1 MYRPDYEYQCLL
13 GIFEPLATQY
23 HPNYILDY
31 DASTHDFVA
40 DPTTAINHFGCTNVF
55 DFSATGSPKALLIA
69 RPFRGGYA
77 LVEHYASGTGWDADV
92 VALSSVSQET
102 PRLVWLPDNVRKVVF
117 NIDIED
123 MGYDKS
129 WYEDSDT
136 ITDECDRDFI
146 NSLGLYFMYDANP
159 YYSKFQLVKEA
170 DSSASTGR
178 FLRDKVT
185 TDLTFRGADFDKL
198 VADSVSEY
206 AICAVAFYEKFEE
219 EPTQDYMAACMYF
232 NRAEAEISFSEC
244 YVKPKLNTLDNYSW
258 LLDKYSVEKNMVSI
272 GAATKRMKIPIP
284 PIIQLYTPGAAA
296 LTNICNDTSWEQ
308 EVTDPDISTNEL
320 LKRGFRYIN
329 ENNVV
334 SQIPHFAP
342 QQNESLWIV
351 LYYHTMWGADSYI
364 FYMCNA
370 QTKEY
375 CYYDKVTYDQDPT
388 DEFPYDELRF
398 RYNNGAVEYYNP
410 NTGRVL
416 HSSMYSGNW
425 LPHDREFVDT
435 DFGTFGGVEWDGVTS
450 QVSAGINWFP
460 SRQPIWVRVLTY
472 SEDAPDRYAIG
483 DFATPSPW
491 YNKIVAAETPQF
503 SPNPQ
508 HATGY
513 YTLISDWFKLQESN
527 EHTKRPTEYGLYQPE
542 LYYTNEN
549 LASYSYLSGLRPL
562 PILKSWW
569 GEYSFWCDLKGDT
582 VSAQLA
588 TWTTYAEVR
597 DCFPLAEVIRK
608 LLNAYGVSFEFTS
621 TWKNSHLLYGDTNT
635 IQVGGKPNYL
645 KNRYTYLVPA
655 TNITRGK
662 YTQAAQKA
670 MISLKDLLDEICNAC
685 NAGWHIDKDG
695 LHIEGNEWYDA
706 GHTYNGFD
714 YYDPTFNF
722 EDIADEFNDTNILYG
737 QIGSTANTDKLWHT
751 LSLNA
756 GDQATK
762 HFKTNEM
769 QAKAPFCKA
778 DDSITPK
785 LEFDLLQAVAT
796 EGVSSDSILCIG
808 TDSTYIYAYVQNHT
822 IYAVTA
828 EKADIFATT
837 IYEAKVGS
845 VSTGVAARIMNKS
858 FSWPY
863 LKGRYMFGLPADV
876 SLIYFGW
883 LQSAE
888 YFSTMAKA
896 YVKPHRSMKIRMPI
910 VSELYTRS
918 WSLVKTTLGYG
929 VISRIDTDMID
940 RVADVTVD
948 ILEY

>member
-1 MYRPDYEYQCLL
+1 MYRPDHEYQCLL
-13 GIFEPLATQY
+13 GIFEPLSTRFTPRY
-23 HPNYILDY
+23 MY
-31 DASTHDFVA
+31 DDEFERVIQTAADGVGSTNIFNF
-40 DPTTAINHFGCTNVF
+40 TSGN
-55 DFSATGSPKALLIA
+55 SPKALLIA
-69 RPFRGGYA
+69 RPFRHNRNGGYA
-77 LVEHYASGTGWDADV
+77 WVEHYVSGSGYV
-92 VALSSVSQET
+92 VEAVNLYSSGAET
-102 PRLVWLPDNVRKVVF
+102 PRLVWLPDNVRRVVF
-117 NIDIED
+117 NIEVED
-123 MGYDKS
+123 MGYDIS
-129 WYEDSDT
+129 WYDSASQ
-136 ITDECDRDFI
+136 ITDECDKDFI
-146 NSLGLYFMYDANP
+146 NSLGLYFMYDAKP
-159 YYSKFQLVKEA
+159 YYSKFQVVKEA

-185 TDLTFRGADFDKL
+185 TDLAFRGADFDKL
-198 VADSVSEY
+198 VDDSVSEY
-206 AICAVAFYEKFEE
+206 AICAVAFYERFEDD
-219 EPTQDYMAACMYF
+219 PTLDYMAACCYF
-232 NRAEAEISFSEC
+232 NRADAEVNFSEC
-244 YVKPKLNTLDNYSW
+244 YVKPKFNTLDNYSW

-284 PIIQLYTPGAAA
+284 PIIQIYTLGANAV
-296 LTNICNDTSWEQ
+296 TNICNDTCWEQ
-308 EVTDPDISTNEL
+308 EVTDPDISVNDL
-320 LKRGFRYIN
+320 LKCGFRYAN
-329 ENNVV
+329 TNNVA
-334 SQIPHFAP
+334 SQMPHFAT
-342 QQNESLWIV
+342 QQNESLWFVIWERRTFGTDRY
-351 LYYHTMWGADSYI
+351 LFYIADP
-364 FYMCNA
+364 
-370 QTKEY
+370 QTREY
-375 CYYDKVTYDQDPT
+375 VYFCKSNYDPDPT

-416 HSSMYSGNW
+416 HSTVYSGNW
-425 LPHDREFVDT
+425 LPHNNEYLDE
-435 DFGTFGGVEWDGVTS
+435 DFGEFGGISWSGVTS
-450 QVSAGINWFP
+450 EVSNSTNLQYTHV
-460 SRQPIWVRVLTY
+460 SRQPIWVRVLMY
-472 SEDAPDRYAIG
+472 SADAPDRYAIG

-491 YNKIVAAETPQF
+491 YNKIVAA
-503 SPNPQ
+503 NPVQ
-508 HATGY
+508 LFGSNYTGIDSW
-513 YTLISDWFKLQESN
+513 LKFQESN
-527 EHTKRPTEYGLYQPE
+527 DHTKKPTEYGLYQPD

-549 LASYSYLSGLRPL
+549 LTNYSYLSGLKPL

-569 GEYSFWCDLKGDT
+569 GDYSFWCDLKGDT

-588 TWTTYAEVR
+588 TWTTYVEVR
-597 DCFPLAEVIRK
+597 DCFPLDEVIRK
-608 LLNAYGVSFEFTS
+608 LLNSYGIAFNFTN
-621 TWKNSHLLYGDTNT
+621 TYANSRLLYGSTG
-635 IQVGGKPNYL
+635 QANYI

-778 DDSITPK
+778 EDSISPK

-808 TDSTYIYAYVQNHT
+808 TDSTYTYSYHSGGT
-822 IYAVTA
+822 IYIVTA

-910 VSELYTRS
+910 ISELYTKN

>member
-1 MYRPDYEYQCLL
+1 MYRPDHEYQCML
-13 GIFEPLATQY
+13 GIFEPLTTQY
-23 HPNYILDY
+23 HPNYILNY
-31 DASTHDFVA
+31 NTLTHDFVA

-69 RPFRGGYA
+69 RPFRGGCA
-77 LVEHYASGTGWDADV
+77 WVEHYASGTGWDADV
-92 VALSSVSQET
+92 VALSSVDQET
-102 PRLVWLPDNVRKVVF
+102 PRLVWLPDNVRRVAL

-146 NSLGLYFMYDANP
+146 NGLGLYFMYDAKP
-159 YYSKFQLVKEA
+159 YYSKFQVVKEA
-170 DSSASTGR
+170 DSNTSTGR

-206 AICAVAFYEKFEE
+206 AICAVAFYERFAGG
-219 EPTQDYMAACMYF
+219 PTQDYMAACMYF

-244 YVKPKLNTLDNYSW
+244 YVKPKLNALDSYSW
-258 LLDKYSVEKNMVSI
+258 LLDKYSAEKNMVSI

-284 PIIQLYTPGAAA
+284 PIIQLYTIGANSV
-296 LTNICNDTSWEQ
+296 TNICNDTCWEQ
-308 EVTDPDISTNEL
+308 EVTDPDISVIDL
-320 LKRGFRYIN
+320 FKCGFRYTDTD
-329 ENNVV
+329 NVA
-334 SQIPHFAP
+334 SQMPHFAT
-342 QQNESLWIV
+342 QQNESLWFVIWKRV
-351 LYYHTMWGADSYI
+351 AFGRDKYLFYIADPQ
-364 FYMCNA
+364 A
-370 QTKEY
+370 REY
-375 CYYDKVTYDQDPT
+375 VYFCKGNYDPDPT

-398 RYNNGAVEYYNP
+398 RYKDGAVEYYNP

-416 HSSMYSGNW
+416 HSTIYSGNW
-425 LPHDREFVDT
+425 FPHNNEYLDEG
-435 DFGTFGGVEWDGVTS
+435 FGEFGGIRWSGVISEVPNSTNTHFTH
-450 QVSAGINWFP
+450 VT
-460 SRQPIWVRVLTY
+460 RQPIWVRVLTY
-472 SEDAPDRYAIG
+472 SADAPDRYAIG

-491 YNKIVAAETPQF
+491 YNKIVAA
-503 SPNPQ
+503 SPVNPVSNF
-508 HATGY
+508 TG
-513 YTLISDWFKLQESN
+513 INDWFKFQESN
-527 EHTKRPTEYGLYQPE
+527 DHTKKPTEYGLYQPD

-549 LASYSYLSGLRPL
+549 LPNHSYLSGLRPL

-569 GEYSFWCDLKGDT
+569 GDYSFWCDLKGDT

-588 TWTTYAEVR
+588 TWTTYEEVR
-597 DCFPLAEVIRK
+597 DCFPLDEVIRK
-608 LLNAYGVSFEFTS
+608 LLKAYGVSFAFTN
-621 TWKNSHLLYGDTNT
+621 TRKNSRLLYGDKNT

-685 NAGWHIDKDG
+685 NAGWHIDKNG

-722 EDIADEFNDTNILYG
+722 EDIADEFNGTNILYG

-762 HFKTNEM
+762 HFKANEM
-769 QAKAPFCKA
+769 QAKAPFCRA
-778 DDSITPK
+778 NDSITPK

-796 EGVSSDSILCIG
+796 GGVSSDSILCVG
-808 TDSTYIYAYVQNHT
+808 TDSTYFYKYVQNHT
-822 IYAVTA
+822 VYIVEA

-845 VSTGVAARIMNKS
+845 VSTGVAARIMNRS
-858 FSWPY
+858 FSWPH
-863 LKGRYMFGLPADV
+863 LKGRYLFGLPADK
-876 SLIYFGW
+876 SLVDFGW
-883 LQSAE
+883 LQSSE
-888 YFSTMAKA
+888 YFSTMLKA
-896 YVKPHRSMKIRMPI
+896 YVKPHRSIKIRMPI

-929 VISRIDTDMID
+929 VVSRIDTDMID